1 MRCPGSGGW
10 HVGAAPLRD
19 RDRLPRGYC
28 PECGRSHA
36 LTRDGRIWTHTGP
49 GNPLPTA
56 GTPGHTR

>member
-36 LTRDGRIWTHTGP
+36 LTHQGRIWTHRAPGPTITGR
-49 GNPLPTA
+49 T
-56 GTPGHTR
+56 TP